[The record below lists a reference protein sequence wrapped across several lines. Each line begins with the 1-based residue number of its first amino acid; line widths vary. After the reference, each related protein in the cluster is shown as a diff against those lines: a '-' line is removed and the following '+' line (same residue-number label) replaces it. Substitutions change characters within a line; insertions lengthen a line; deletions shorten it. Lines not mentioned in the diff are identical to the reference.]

1 MHKNFYGYQ
10 KGNVETLYTTGFIR
24 KRWERPHGLNLKDRR
39 KNMRYQTV
47 ATFPEYDVIEPYEPV
62 RSPVWEREERN
73 RKKKARR
80 KAKRDAYIM
89 SAMMVLVLVGMIAA
103 WILGIG

>member
-1 MHKNFYGYQ
+1 
-10 KGNVETLYTTGFIR
+10 
-24 KRWERPHGLNLKDRR
+24 
-39 KNMRYQTV
+39 MRYQTI

-73 RKKKARR
+73 RKKKAER
-80 KAKRDAYIM
+80 KAKRDAFIM
-89 SAMMVLVLVGMIAA
+89 TTIVIFILVGMVVA

>member
-1 MHKNFYGYQ
+1 
-10 KGNVETLYTTGFIR
+10 
-24 KRWERPHGLNLKDRR
+24 
-39 KNMRYQTV
+39 MRYQTV

-73 RKKKARR
+73 RKKKAER

-89 SAMMVLVLVGMIAA
+89 TAIVIFILVGMVVA